1 MSPMGQAEAVIR
13 ESLSKI
19 CTRSTE
25 VDYISRGTEKDST
38 PYVLTQLEDGPD
50 KSSSECSGD
59 VPDEVVLIE
68 NTSPSSNV
76 RRVNASSRDIV
87 FDCEGDAARND
98 NDMEHEAQVTCDFNG
113 RGEQTTDDE
122 DGVPIITDD
131 EIIPSDSDR
140 DNGSESRVDEARYGE
155 GNTVGSEDPDKEC
168 GDSDCSSIL
177 AECPQKAT
185 RSVSRAESSR
195 PPSEDIEQLL
205 IVNQMIIRSRGM
217 ACVINPGEHVRGSQ
231 MTAFEGHEGQSKK
244 ESWAQYLSKL
254 DEHFLDSRSDESA
267 MRENERSRP
276 EWGGPTRPYLGL
288 SLLVRNNHDLET
300 IFKDRYEPKFT
311 RAQATNSFDQL
322 RVCLGQYARFCVV
335 YRVMPADQV
344 YRKGSL
350 FNAVCASRVLK
361 LFLSNFQVRAS
372 ASTVLSKA
380 THLKV
385 LATYA
390 QSYFRQRNDEI
401 RVNQAVSVIQ
411 YLRSVCAAEKME
423 SRRGT
428 ARMQQED
435 ARNELGTLL
444 AGDDFQQI
452 SHRAREILYGLK
464 ARLTRSA
471 EEHESGTPNVRQA
484 ALVSEMK
491 TQPHLLSKWC
501 IYFAGLIV
509 ITGSGQ
515 RPNAYIQLQVPSNF
529 EAVYRSWSGER
540 PSLATIL
547 EKTHRSSGF
556 VRVIFPSWTKELIW
570 FHVQIVRRAILDNL
584 GIDADAHQACHA
596 LLINTRTGQ
605 QYRTEQLRST
615 FRCFISGIYPDLAH
629 VTPRAVRSSF
639 ATWQFKL
646 YSLGKKFQSY
656 TTDQF
661 LDALGKTMNTSAE
674 MLKGVYIAY
683 SEAEGSQPAVVR
695 QLLQEL
701 DCETGQDN

>member
-1 MSPMGQAEAVIR
+1 MRGAD
-13 ESLSKI
+13 LSGVGPPDLTWAFV
-19 CTRSTE
+19 CLF
-25 VDYISRGTEKDST
+25 GT
-38 PYVLTQLEDGPD
+38 
-50 KSSSECSGD
+50 
-59 VPDEVVLIE
+59 I
-68 NTSPSSNV
+68 
-76 RRVNASSRDIV
+76 
-87 FDCEGDAARND
+87 
-98 NDMEHEAQVTCDFNG
+98 
-113 RGEQTTDDE
+113 
-122 DGVPIITDD
+122 
-131 EIIPSDSDR
+131 
-140 DNGSESRVDEARYGE
+140 
-155 GNTVGSEDPDKEC
+155 
-168 GDSDCSSIL
+168 
-177 AECPQKAT
+177 
-185 RSVSRAESSR
+185 
-195 PPSEDIEQLL
+195 
-205 IVNQMIIRSRGM
+205 
-217 ACVINPGEHVRGSQ
+217 
-231 MTAFEGHEGQSKK
+231 
-244 ESWAQYLSKL
+244 
-254 DEHFLDSRSDESA
+254 
-267 MRENERSRP
+267 
-276 EWGGPTRPYLGL
+276 
-288 SLLVRNNHDLET
+288 T

-311 RAQATNSFDQL
+311 RTQATNSFDQL

-390 QSYFRQRNDEI
+390 QSYFRERSDEI
-401 RVNQAVSVIQ
+401 RVTQAVSVIQ

-428 ARMQQED
+428 ALMQQED

-452 SHRAREILYGLK
+452 SHRAREILYGIK
-464 ARLTRSA
+464 ARLTRYADEQAS
-471 EEHESGTPNVRQA
+471 ETPNVNDTSNVRQL
-484 ALVSEMK
+484 ALISEMK
-491 TQPHLLSKWC
+491 AHQNLLNKWC
-501 IYFAGLIV
+501 ICFAGLIV

-556 VRVIFPSWTKELIW
+556 VRVIFPSWTKELFW
-570 FHVQIVRRAILDNL
+570 FHVQIVRRTILDNL
-584 GIDADAHQACHA
+584 NIDADAHNTCRA

-605 QYRTEQLRST
+605 PYRTEQLRST
-615 FRCFISGIYPDLAH
+615 FRCFVSGIYPELAQ

-661 LDALGKTMNTSAE
+661 LDALGKTINTSAE

-701 DCETGQDN
+701 DCETGHDI